1 MKKEIYAGIS
11 LIFMLLTTSCS
22 PSLVQTA
29 LQTTLLGG
37 GGGGGGSSWKTIAS
51 EFKVAFTDISSGLI
65 LVLEGIKASEEAIGI
80 KEKAAVQELEELK
93 KASGGGKVGSAAIKK
108 ATTYV
113 EESSIRLAKA
123 LENKVLTAE
132 EKKKLMEASQKYF
145 KGAVIS
151 VPGYIKVM
159 VNSQNVLKAGIPN
172 PMDLIAVSADIP
184 TIIDNAPAMITMIP
198 TTFKAIKIYKK
209 SLEKADIQVEISDDD
224 LEIKI

>member
-1 MKKEIYAGIS
+1 
-11 LIFMLLTTSCS
+11 
-22 PSLVQTA
+22 
-29 LQTTLLGG
+29 
-37 GGGGGGSSWKTIAS
+37 
-51 EFKVAFTDISSGLI
+51 
-65 LVLEGIKASEEAIGI
+65 
-80 KEKAAVQELEELK
+80 
-93 KASGGGKVGSAAIKK
+93 
-108 ATTYV
+108 
-113 EESSIRLAKA
+113 
-123 LENKVLTAE
+123 
-132 EKKKLMEASQKYF
+132 MEASQKYF

-172 PMDLIAVSADIP
+172 PMDLIEVSADIP